1 MQNKRLMSLT
11 ESALMAALSI
21 IMSLIIVWKMP
32 QGGSITIGCMLPIVI
47 ISIRRGTLW
56 GVLTGVVSGIIQ
68 FIITGEAFHPLS
80 VLIDYVLA
88 YGIVGIAGLVKGN
101 PLKVGIGAFIG
112 CAARFIMHLLSGALI
127 FASYAPEGQN
137 PWVYSLLYNGSYMVP
152 ETIVTIVE
160 AVLLYIFAKKLFLP
174 KLK

>member
-21 IMSLIIVWKMP
+21 VMSLIIVWKMP

-80 VLIDYVLA
+80 VLIDYVFA
-88 YGIVGIAGLVKGN
+88 YGIVGIA
-101 PLKVGIGAFIG
+101 
-112 CAARFIMHLLSGALI
+112 
-127 FASYAPEGQN
+127 
-137 PWVYSLLYNGSYMVP
+137 
-152 ETIVTIVE
+152 
-160 AVLLYIFAKKLFLP
+160 
-174 KLK
+174 